1 MKRNA
6 RKTKNAQRHTAKA
19 HRETVDAL
27 LAQALF
33 RSIDEPTTRCHGEIH
48 RQKGQ
53 PVRASWEAHFYEDF
67 DLAQQLLGQGVL
79 RDQVPEAVWEAAC
92 KEQDTV
98 GIVTHSTRALCDLC
112 AAHLAVEHVGKEPAL
127 HVVTETIMAENAFL
141 LVCDRRTRMPAIVG
155 SLPPGIQE
163 GELLAWLKQRKV
175 MPVLRFELGASP
187 LQ

>member
-1 MKRNA
+1 MRRDKHEEECQENEKYA
-6 RKTKNAQRHTAKA
+6 AHTAKA

-33 RSIDEPTTRCHGEIH
+33 RSIDEPTTRCQGEIH

-53 PVRASWEAHFYEDF
+53 PVQASWEAHFYEDF
-67 DLAQQLLGQGVL
+67 DLAQQLRGQGVL
-79 RDQVPEAVWEAAC
+79 REQVPEAVWEAAC

-112 AAHLAVEHVGKEPAL
+112 ATHLAVEHAGKEPAL

-175 MPVLRFELGASP
+175 MPVL
-187 LQ
+187 